1 MTTPSKTVLLAE
13 DNEAT
18 CTLITAILHK
28 EFAVECA
35 TDGNDAVERLRTN
48 RYAVVLLDLRM
59 PIIDGFG
66 VLDFLRQ
73 HSPDMLPRV
82 LILTA
87 ALTQKE
93 LIRANSYSICGI
105 VRKPFEVDSL
115 LESVR
120 QCADGDDKG
129 FRSLLTPTMLFLL
142 AGILRNRWLG

>member
-1 MTTPSKTVLLAE
+1 MTAPAKTVLLAE

-18 CTLITAILHK
+18 CTLITAILHR
-28 EFAVECA
+28 EFTVECA

-48 RYAVVLLDLRM
+48 RYAVVLLDLKM

-87 ALTQKE
+87 ALTQNE
-93 LIRANSYSICGI
+93 LTRASSYPIRGI
-105 VRKPFEVDSL
+105 VRKPFDVDSL

-120 QCADGDDKG
+120 QCAELDDKG
-129 FRSLLTPTMLFLL
+129 FPSLFTPAVLFLL
-142 AGILRNRWLG
+142 AGILKNRWLG

>member
-1 MTTPSKTVLLAE
+1 MTAPAKTVLLAE
-13 DNEAT
+13 DHEAT
-18 CTLITAILHK
+18 CTLIKAILHK
-28 EFAVECA
+28 EFAVERA
-35 TDGNDAVERLRTN
+35 TDGNDAVERLRAS

-93 LIRANSYSICGI
+93 LVRANSYPICGI

-120 QCADGDDKG
+120 QCAEADDKAAP
-129 FRSLLTPTMLFLL
+129 RS
-142 AGILRNRWLG
+142 

>member
-1 MTTPSKTVLLAE
+1 MTAPAKTVLLVE

-18 CTLITAILHK
+18 CTLIAAILHR
-28 EFAVECA
+28 EFTVECA

-48 RYAVVLLDLRM
+48 RYAVVLLDLKM

-87 ALTQKE
+87 ALTQNE
-93 LIRANSYSICGI
+93 LTRANSYPIRGI
-105 VRKPFEVDSL
+105 VRKPFDVDSL

-120 QCADGDDKG
+120 QCAELDDKG
-129 FRSLLTPTMLFLL
+129 FPSLFTPAMFFLL
-142 AGILRNRWLG
+142 AGILKNRWLG